1 MLGVGSEGTGRDVL
15 SNAAPRQ
22 YMLRA
27 ARASSNVHRQLTTSE
42 RMFLAMADQVVM
54 NPVVMVRCR
63 GVLSTERVEH
73 AIRTVQRRHPA
84 LQVRVVK
91 DATPWF
97 TSKDVPPV
105 SLRVVDR
112 RDAEH
117 WREVVVEELN
127 TPMDERGPLIR
138 FVLIRDAQACEL
150 ICTTDHINADGRS
163 GLFVLRD
170 VLRVIEE
177 PTLRLVPLR
186 ERSCFDDYLPTYP
199 WGGAHPRGPLDMRLP
214 DSLRGLWAER
224 VQDAMRRLDG
234 SMLRRVQARAL
245 AAELEPELAPLRAPI
260 ELVHRRY
267 AAPRTQALLDACR
280 AHDNTMLSAL
290 MVACADALAHVGGHS
305 SHALIGC
312 ITPIDIRSML
322 TPSVGDDFGI
332 YAWAPT
338 SYHPLGPKA
347 EFWRLAAR
355 ARRIVQAYRSMPA
368 LAGMRRLLDVM
379 EFVEDT
385 PLSDLWNRA
394 GRMLLDGLMV
404 VSNLGQV
411 RLPEQAAGVEVE
423 SFGFFAM
430 IPNVDFVLGVQ
441 SFRGVLELN
450 YCCSPHWMRSAL
462 VERIAARVESTLDA
476 AAGSSDWESSR

>member
-1 MLGVGSEGTGRDVL
+1 MLV
-15 SNAAPRQ
+15 
-22 YMLRA
+22 A
-27 ARASSNVHRQLTTSE
+27 ARASSIVHRQLTTSE

-97 TSKDVPPV
+97 TSRDVAPV

-117 WREVVVEELN
+117 WRELVVEELN

-138 FVLIRDAQACEL
+138 FVLIRDAEACEL

-170 VLRVIEE
+170 VLRVIDE

-186 ERSCFDDYLPTYP
+186 ERSCFDDYLPSGP
-199 WGGAHPRGPLDMRLP
+199 WDLRLP

-234 SMLRRVQARAL
+234 SVLRRVQARAL

-267 AAPRTQALLDACR
+267 PAARTQALLDACR

-290 MVACADALAHVGGHS
+290 MVACAEALAHASGHP

-312 ITPIDIRSML
+312 ITPIDIRAML

-338 SYHPLGPKA
+338 SYHPLAPKA

-462 VERIAARVESTLDA
+462 VERVATRVEATLDA
-476 AAGSSDWESSR
+476 AAGLSAWESFR

>member
-1 MLGVGSEGTGRDVL
+1 MLGATRE
-15 SNAAPRQ
+15 
-22 YMLRA
+22 
-27 ARASSNVHRQLTTSE
+27 SSIVHRQLTTSE
-42 RMFLAMADQVVM
+42 RMFLAMGDQVVM
-54 NPVVMVRCR
+54 NPVVMVRCA
-63 GVLSTERVEH
+63 GVLPLERVEH

-84 LQVRVVK
+84 LQVRVVR

-97 TSKDVPPV
+97 TSRDVAPV
-105 SLRVVDR
+105 SLRVVER

-117 WREVVVEELN
+117 WREVVVDELN
-127 TPMDERGPLIR
+127 TPMHERGPLIR
-138 FVLIRDAQACEL
+138 FVLIRDERACEL

-163 GLFVLRD
+163 GLFVMRD
-170 VLRVIEE
+170 VLRVIDE

-186 ERSCFDDYLPTYP
+186 ERSCFDDYLPS
-199 WGGAHPRGPLDMRLP
+199 GAWDLRLP

-224 VQDAMRRLDG
+224 MQDA
-234 SMLRRVQARAL
+234 LRRFDGGRLRRMQARAL
-245 AAELEPELAPLRAPI
+245 DAEPDAELGPLRAPI
-260 ELVHRRY
+260 ELVHRRFD
-267 AAPRTQALLDACR
+267 ARRTSALLEACR

-290 MVACADALAHVGGHS
+290 MVACADALAKLQGQS

-312 ITPIDIRSML
+312 ITPIDIRAML
-322 TPSVGDDFGI
+322 SPTVGDDFGI

-385 PLSDLWNRA
+385 PLSDAWNRG

-411 RLPEQAAGVEVE
+411 SLPERAADVEIA

-450 YCCSPHWMRSAL
+450 YCCSPHWMRRTQ
-462 VERIAARVESTLDA
+462 VERVAERVEATLERV
-476 AAGSSDWESSR
+476 SQRSD